1 MNRWVLKHTAYSWKQ
16 SICINKGFN
25 YLNSKSGKFEFH
37 FSEYLVIIYTRVKEL
52 HISWSLHVPCSA
64 SVGPGNST
72 KAWSERL
79 WRGSQDQWKNHA
91 RLFFIDFSTACNC
104 ILPHLLWSSYP
115 TLTWTLILSVGW
127 GDFLT
132 AGPWSVHFHP
142 LLLCHRESVCS
153 PSTSPCFG
161 LYTFVNVCQI
171 WGQEWLTTMMT
182 TTSGKVADEPKKMFA
197 LLISCLSPHALP
209 SCVAVLLPQ
218 WESRGESHGSVRGR
232 GPCFIAQSTGGGSG
246 SLVSKQQISMTTAPA
261 ALL

>member
-1 MNRWVLKHTAYSWKQ
+1 MHNTFHILKFLIASCPSLSQLSAESIFYQIGPLVLVSLSFSSPFCLIPSFFLSLILLYPSSSELHGKFAPKFSFISPHCLLYAAKQPCSTGQSHPLNSWIYKRLIICYSRLGHFYSIRWRDEFWSTWTLIQIYSGKQ

-25 YLNSKSGKFEFH
+25 YLNTKSGKFEFH

-64 SVGPGNST
+64 SVGLGNST

-127 GDFLT
+127 GIF
-132 AGPWSVHFHP
+132 
-142 LLLCHRESVCS
+142 
-153 PSTSPCFG
+153 
-161 LYTFVNVCQI
+161 
-171 WGQEWLTTMMT
+171 
-182 TTSGKVADEPKKMFA
+182 
-197 LLISCLSPHALP
+197 
-209 SCVAVLLPQ
+209 
-218 WESRGESHGSVRGR
+218 
-232 GPCFIAQSTGGGSG
+232 
-246 SLVSKQQISMTTAPA
+246 
-261 ALL
+261 